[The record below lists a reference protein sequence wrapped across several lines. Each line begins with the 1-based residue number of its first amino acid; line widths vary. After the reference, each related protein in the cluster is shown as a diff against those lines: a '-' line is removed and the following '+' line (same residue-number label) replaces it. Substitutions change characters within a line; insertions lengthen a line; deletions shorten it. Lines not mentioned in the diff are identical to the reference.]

1 MQGDGEWLLGSPGF
15 IWGWRNVLG
24 LDSDD
29 CKPLWYTKGNWIVHI
44 KRKDFLVY
52 EFYLPFFLRQNKL
65 FFTLLNLRNG
75 YLGVT
80 FTVLYFCVLGYL
92 HVEKFAVFYITS
104 ICVLLFRNFYQERT
118 KACTEWPVNQ
128 AVFKCPCVQNLP
140 QFSVRMA

>member
-1 MQGDGEWLLGSPGF
+1 M
-15 IWGWRNVLG
+15 
-24 LDSDD
+24 
-29 CKPLWYTKGNWIVHI
+29 HI

-118 KACTEWPVNQ
+118 KACTE
-128 AVFKCPCVQNLP
+128 
-140 QFSVRMA
+140 